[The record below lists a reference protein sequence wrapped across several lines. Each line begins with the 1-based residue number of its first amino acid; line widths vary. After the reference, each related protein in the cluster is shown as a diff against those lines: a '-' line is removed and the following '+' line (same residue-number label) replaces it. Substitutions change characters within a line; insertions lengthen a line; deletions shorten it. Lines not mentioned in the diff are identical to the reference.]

1 MTEKIEIHTDTI
13 QLGQFLK
20 WAGIIDSGGQT
31 KYFLDN
37 KSIKINGIV
46 ITEKRKK
53 IVVGDIIEVKDIG
66 IWQIVH
72 EN

>member
-1 MTEKIEIHTDTI
+1 MTEKISIHTDTI
-13 QLGQFLK
+13 QLDQFLK

-46 ITEKRKK
+46 VTEKRKK

>member
-1 MTEKIEIHTDTI
+1 MTEKIAIHTDTI